1 MVYQMGAK
9 DFSEFVLTIG
19 HFENRRW
26 VKAADEMLKS
36 RWYREQT
43 PERAKRLSE
52 MVRKVVVK

>member
-1 MVYQMGAK
+1 MGAK